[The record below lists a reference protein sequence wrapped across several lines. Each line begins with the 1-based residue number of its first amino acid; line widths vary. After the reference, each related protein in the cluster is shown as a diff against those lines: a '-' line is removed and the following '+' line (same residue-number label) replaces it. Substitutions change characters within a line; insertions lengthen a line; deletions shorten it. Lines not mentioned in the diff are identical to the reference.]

1 MGSFQSMVVIFYNI
15 FTFIIAFLFTK
26 AAQDL
31 AWRIVVLFGTEPS
44 VPQANNP
51 HMFLELYPWLYDK
64 ILCKFVLLMTW
75 RNNNGLVESKKTKSR
90 DSSFYQ

>member
-1 MGSFQSMVVIFYNI
+1 MRKCYKLVSLPSIIVNLKFMGSFQSMVVIFYNI

-51 HMFLELYPWLYDK
+51 HMFLELYP
-64 ILCKFVLLMTW
+64 
-75 RNNNGLVESKKTKSR
+75 
-90 DSSFYQ
+90 